1 MSKFMLRKK
10 SLVEEFEKDIR
21 QKMND
26 IEPRPLKIE
35 DVKNRAYPKV

>member
-1 MSKFMLRKK
+1 MVRTMIRRQ
-10 SLVEEFEKDIR
+10 SLMEEHVREA
-21 QKMND
+21 MND

>member
-1 MSKFMLRKK
+1 MVRTMIRRQSLMEEHERK
-10 SLVEEFEKDIR
+10 VREA
-21 QKMND
+21 MND